1 MKHPFVRPGAKATAS
16 GILRVAPNP
25 EAVPGFVPGRG
36 PPNLRP
42 FPGIRIAELAPVL
55 NWCWIGIQPRFMES
69 PASDPLALPILPVTR
84 SMLPPLERFVE
95 ELRGIWDSHWL
106 TNAGPK
112 VQAFEDALRG
122 LLETPNCL
130 SFCNGGAALIAG
142 IAALKL
148 EGEVITTPFTFPGT
162 THSIA
167 LNHLT
172 PVFADVDPE
181 TFNLDPAAIEAAI
194 TPRTSAICGVHV
206 FGNPCPVHAIE
217 AIARKHH
224 LKVIYDAAHA
234 FGVKVDGR
242 NISEFGDIQMFS
254 FNATKLLT
262 TGEGG
267 CVVFKDPAL
276 EPELRRW
283 RRWGMLAEGDVTM
296 PGFNGMLT
304 EIQAALGLC
313 NLEYLE
319 AERAGRRRA
328 VATYR
333 ALLGAIPG
341 ITLPPAP
348 PDVEP
353 ALAYF
358 VIRVRPEFG
367 VSRDTVLAALREK
380 NILARRYF
388 YPLCSRLPCYTGA
401 LGARPGSTPVA
412 ERIAEE
418 VISLPIFG
426 ALSDAEIDFIVT
438 TIASCR
444 PRP

>member
-1 MKHPFVRPGAKATAS
+1 MDPIPSAAS
-16 GILRVAPNP
+16 AYP
-25 EAVPGFVPGRG
+25 
-36 PPNLRP
+36 
-42 FPGIRIAELAPVL
+42 
-55 NWCWIGIQPRFMES
+55 S
-69 PASDPLALPILPVTR
+69 LPVTR

-95 ELRGIWDSHWL
+95 ELRSIWDSHWL

-112 VQAFEDALRG
+112 VQAFESALQG
-122 LLETPNCL
+122 LLGTPNCL

-162 THSIA
+162 THSLA
-167 LNHLT
+167 LNRLT
-172 PVFADVDPE
+172 PVFVDVDSE

-194 TPRTSAICGVHV
+194 TPRTTAICGVHV

-217 AIARKHH
+217 AIAGKHG
-224 LKVIYDAAHA
+224 LKVIYDGAHA
-234 FGVKVDGR
+234 FGVKVGGR
-242 NISEFGDIQMFS
+242 NIAEFGDIQMFS

-313 NLEYLE
+313 NLEYLA
-319 AERAGRRRA
+319 AERASRRRA
-328 VATYR
+328 IDTYR
-333 ALLGAIPG
+333 ALLAEIPG
-341 ITLPPAP
+341 LSLPLEP

-358 VIRVRPEFG
+358 VIRILPEFG
-367 VSRDTVLAALREK
+367 VPRDTVLATLRAK

-388 YPLCSRLPCYTGA
+388 YPLCSRLPCYTSAPGA
-401 LGARPGSTPVA
+401 QPGSTPVA
-412 ERIAEE
+412 ETIAEE
-418 VISLPIFG
+418 VISLPIYG
-426 ALSDAEIDFIVT
+426 GLSDDDIAFIVS

-444 PRP
+444 FRT